1 MKVRKTTVALTENQL
16 ADVITCISHAVDQN
30 LGYGMVTRKEEALL
44 EANRIRLQAKLKG
57 ILANFPS
64 VHTRP

>member
-16 ADVITCISHAVDQN
+16 ADVITCMSHAIDQQ
-30 LGYGMVTRKEEALL
+30 LGYGMVTHKEEALL
-44 EANRIRLQAKLKG
+44 EANRIRLQERLKAV
-57 ILANFPS
+57 LANFPS